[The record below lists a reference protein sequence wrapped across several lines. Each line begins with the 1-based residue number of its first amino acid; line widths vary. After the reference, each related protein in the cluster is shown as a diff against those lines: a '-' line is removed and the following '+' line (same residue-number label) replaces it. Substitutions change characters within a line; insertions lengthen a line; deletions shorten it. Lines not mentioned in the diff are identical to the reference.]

1 MTPTGDFNQG
11 GKAMKK
17 NIITAAF
24 AAASALLLVSS
35 CAKEELRENVNTGD
49 GKVFTAVISQNLTKT
64 TITSEY
70 KVNWEAGDQ
79 IYINEAIFSATP
91 DASDAT
97 KATFTKVSGS
107 DPVSDYTAVYP
118 ASIMVGT
125 QATLPATQTY
135 AAGKFNAPMCAMSST
150 ESLEFKNFCGVLCFA
165 LKGTD
170 KVKSIAVT
178 ANEQLCGPFEFA
190 DATSFSFSGENV
202 GYTVTLD
209 CGEGVQLSSTE
220 STNFYIYL
228 PPATYTSGMKIVA
241 TDTEGKT
248 FKKTTT
254 KSAEITKNN
263 IYTFNWTATF
273 AAATK
278 GTAKRTGDIDVPW
291 VQLWKDGP
299 KFAEY
304 NVGVTDGK
312 ATSYGGYFTWASDIA
327 STQWGADWRMPTYL
341 EFDALIN
348 NCTLEKKTNFE
359 GSGVTGWL
367 CKGKGDYSD
376 NSVFFPAAGLDMGE
390 MGKDDENNKGYYL
403 TSEQIPWGSP
413 YFMIFTS
420 AGSPNCPSVLG
431 ASDVFSRTVRAVYTK

>member
-1 MTPTGDFNQG
+1 
-11 GKAMKK
+11 MKK

-35 CAKEELRENVNTGD
+35 CAKEELRKNVNTGD

-70 KVNWEAGDQ
+70 KVNWVEGDQ
-79 IYINEAIFSATP
+79 IDINGSIFSATP

-107 DPVSDYTAVYP
+107 DPTPNYTAVYP

-150 ESLEFKNFCGVLCFA
+150 ESFEFKNFCGVLCFA

-178 ANEQLCGPFEFA
+178 ANEQLCGPFEFV
-190 DATSFSFSGENV
+190 DATSISFGDENK

-254 KSAEITKNN
+254 KSAEITENN

-312 ATSYGGYFTWASDIA
+312 ATSYGGYFPWASDIA
-327 STQWGADWRMPTYL
+327 STQWGDDWRMPTYL
-341 EFDALIN
+341 EFDALLN
-348 NCTLEKKTNFE
+348 KCTLEKKTNFE
-359 GSGVTGWL
+359 DSGVTGWL
-367 CKGKGDYSD
+367 CTGKDDYSG
-376 NSVFFPAAGLDMGE
+376 NSVFFPAAGLDMGTW
-390 MGKDDENNKGYYL
+390 GKDDVNNKGYYW
-403 TSEQIPWGSP
+403 SEQFAYGI
-413 YFMIFTS
+413 YLMVFTS
-420 AGSPNCPSVLG
+420 TGYPDCPSLTG
-431 ASDVFSRTVRAVYTK
+431 ISDDGFSRTVRAVYTK